1 MNYGKRTCVL
11 VLGMHRSGTS
21 VLAGTLKILGVSFG
35 DKLIAPGGDN
45 VRGYFEHSD
54 FLHLNRDFLVSFGL
68 DGDGRYGELP
78 ADWLFDARTVAF
90 KENIKAIIQD
100 QFSDTYI
107 FGLKDPRVS
116 ILLPAYLEVL
126 KELGV
131 EIRVV
136 VSVRNVAEVVASLA
150 KRNEMAVYDSV
161 RAYAYF
167 YRVIDQYTKDIPTI
181 RVSYHDLLRHTQ
193 DVVNQLIRSVHYSLR
208 PYVDV
213 ADQLAAFIEPTLKHH
228 ELRDEELLV
237 KLAQDLHY
245 TEKELIELRSLRAQ
259 DMGWWQE
266 RVDSFIRLTEDAN
279 RVIEDAHRERD
290 DLKRKQMFMESAL
303 RELERV
309 HSEFKHEVHTS
320 HEEAEKHRMYLE
332 SLVAERES
340 QIQQLH
346 IALTNVERSVVWKS
360 LRVWDMGMRMLL
372 PKDTVIHRW
381 YFGALRRNQYFFN
394 EWLPDKVVRRLKKVP
409 AVAHIPKETEEH
421 FWERFTA
428 AHPQVDI
435 LFASHD
441 ASRTGAPRIVFD
453 VAEWLQKKYK
463 VAMALCAG
471 GSMQGDFQQAFGP
484 VITVYNLYPHK
495 TEFEKATEIITRLK
509 PKLVYVNSVS
519 AYQFAR
525 AAKALGV
532 PVVFHLHELD
542 IAFRI
547 VFNKKER
554 AEFKTFADVFIAVSK
569 PVYDLLVDKL
579 GCAPERV
586 KLIHAFVNRD
596 RILEQAGAVPVEH
609 VDAELHRSPHEVLV
623 LGLGMFVYRKGAD
636 IFMQLAKRMVEKGLP
651 CKFVWI
657 GSRPFKEPFM
667 ADFATYAPYFTLLH
681 EKTNPFPYLRAA
693 DIFVLPSRE
702 DPFPL
707 VVLESMALGKPTVIF
722 NDAGGIQ
729 EAVKDAG
736 LSISNFD
743 VDAFAD
749 ALETLI
755 VSQTEREI
763 LGAKAVGHQF
773 TYDSS
778 AVLPRIQEVVEEA
791 LSV

>member
-21 VLAGTLKILGVSFG
+21 VLAGTLNILGVSFG
-35 DKLIAPGGDN
+35 DKLIAAGSDN

-78 ADWLFDARTVAF
+78 AEWMFDERTAVF
-90 KENIKAIIQD
+90 KEKIKAIIED
-100 QFSDTYI
+100 QFSGAYI
-107 FGLKDPRVS
+107 FGFKDPRIS
-116 ILLPAYLEVL
+116 ILLPAYLDVL

-136 VSVRNVAEVVASLA
+136 VSVRNVAEVAASLA
-150 KRNEMAVYDSV
+150 KRSEMAVHESV

-167 YRVIDQYTKDIPTI
+167 YRIIDQYTKDVPTV
-181 RVSYHDLLRHTQ
+181 RVSYHDLLQHTQ
-193 DVVNQLIRSVHYSLR
+193 DVVNQLIRGVHYSLR

-213 ADQLAAFIEPTLKHH
+213 ADQLASFIEPALKHH

-237 KLAQDLHY
+237 GLARDIQR
-245 TEKELIELRSLRAQ
+245 TEKELQEIRSLRAQ

-266 RVDSFIRLTEDAN
+266 RIDSFIRLAEDAN
-279 RVIEDAHRERD
+279 RDRD
-290 DLKRKQMFMESAL
+290 ELKRKQMFMESAL
-303 RELERV
+303 RELERA
-309 HSEFKHEVHTS
+309 HSEYKHEVHQAYEQT
-320 HEEAEKHRMYLE
+320 EKHRSHLE
-332 SLVAERES
+332 TLIAEREGE
-340 QIQQLH
+340 IQQLH
-346 IALTNVERSVVWKS
+346 VALTNVERSVVWKC
-360 LRVWDMGMRMLL
+360 LKVWDMGLKMLL
-372 PKDTVIHRW
+372 PKDTLINRW
-381 YFGALRRNQYFFN
+381 YFSLVRWNQHFFN
-394 EWLPDKVVRRLKKVP
+394 EWLPDKVVRKLKKVP
-409 AVAHIPKETEEH
+409 SVSSVKKETEED
-421 FWERFTA
+421 FWKRFNKV
-428 AHPQVDI
+428 HPHVDI

-453 VAEWLQKKYK
+453 VAEWLSKKYA

-471 GSMQGDFQQAFGP
+471 GSMHPDFQKAFGP
-484 VITVYNLYPHK
+484 VIDVYNLYGHK
-495 TEFEKATEIITRLK
+495 TEFEKAAEIITRLQ

-542 IAFRI
+542 IAFQI

-554 AEFKTFADVFIAVSK
+554 AQFKDFADAFIAVSQ
-569 PVYDLLVDKL
+569 PVYDLLVERM

-596 RILEQAGAVPVEH
+596 RILEQAGALSIEQ
-609 VDAELHRSPHEVLV
+609 VDAELHRSSHEVLV

-636 IFMQLAKRMVEKGLP
+636 IFMQLAKRMADKGLP

-667 ADFATYAPYFTLLH
+667 ADFAKYAPYFTLLH
-681 EKTNPFPYLRAA
+681 EKTNPFPYIRAA

-736 LSISNFD
+736 LSISNLD

-755 VSQTEREI
+755 TSHTEREV

-773 TYDSS
+773 AYDSS
-778 AVLPRIQEVVEEA
+778 VVLPRIESVVVECM
-791 LSV
+791 SR